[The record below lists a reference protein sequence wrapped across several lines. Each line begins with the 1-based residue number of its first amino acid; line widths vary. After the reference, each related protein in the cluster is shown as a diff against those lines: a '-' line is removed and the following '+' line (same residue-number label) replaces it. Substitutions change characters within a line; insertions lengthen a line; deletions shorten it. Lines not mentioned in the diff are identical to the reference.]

1 FFYTRACHRSDLPS
15 FPTRRSSDLPR
26 VGFETVLDVG
36 GDEVP
41 AVERR
46 HVLPPDALAQLE
58 RPDAVIGARRPGLRQ
73 ITLEREVA
81 GAGGLVGERMANE
94 TVTGKSGEL
103 EEPDRL
109 REARID
115 HRRIPR
121 RGP

>member
-81 GAGGLVGERMANE
+81 GAGGDR
-94 TVTGKSGEL
+94 KST
-103 EEPDRL
+103 RL
-109 REARID
+109 NSSHVKISYAVFCLK
-115 HRRIPR
+115 
-121 RGP
+121 